1 MIEYRRAGL
10 ADLTDLVELA
20 AVTFPHSA
28 PAGSEP
34 ANIQHHIDS
43 YLNTDKFTWYLSS
56 PEVVVVVAEE
66 AGTLL
71 AYSVT
76 IGQKS
81 EDPEVLSALTLQPVV
96 ELSKCYVH
104 PEHFGAGIAGDLMK
118 ATLTEAESFAAQGI
132 WLGVSSVNERA
143 IRFYEKQGFVKVGMK
158 SFLFG
163 NTVERDFVMQRSL
176 ADSAQ
181 S

>member
-1 MIEYRRAGL
+1 MIEYRRAAL
-10 ADLTDLVELA
+10 ADLAALVELA

-28 PAGSEP
+28 PAGSDS

-43 YLNTDKFTWYLSS
+43 YLNADKFGWYLSS
-56 PEVVVVVAEE
+56 PEVAVVVAED
-66 AGTLL
+66 AGVLL

-76 IGQKS
+76 IAQAS
-81 EDPEVLSALTLQPVV
+81 EDPEVLGSLTLQPAV

-104 PEHFGAGIAGDLMK
+104 PEHFGAGVAGGLMA
-118 ATLTEAESFAAQGI
+118 ATLAEAGNFVARGI

-143 IRFYEKQGFVKVGMK
+143 IRFYEKQGFVKMGMK

-176 ADSAQ
+176 ANSGQ